1 MDDNHSNYLKDQRSQ
16 STCSPMGL
24 SPLNLNRDHRHRS
37 SLPNALL
44 VPGYQIL
51 SPSNGQES
59 PSPSSTSSPSPSS
72 SIRDGLNRT
81 SVISYSGTHGLSSS
95 SPLSSFHQSTVK
107 FLPVSSPSPSFNS
120 SSSSSLQRP
129 VSSSSLMGN
138 SPINEQLLNRRG
150 PISTLGIGFGRRHS
164 VNVVSSEISNDVE
177 MPETG
182 EIRALT
188 QLSSGIGPN
197 TISNSRRSP
206 SVDLGKFKSVQ
217 STRNNDNLSQASLL
231 LSLAN
236 SNHLYQTA
244 IKQFTDCEDVG
255 SDQKTLN
262 MQIKSIS
269 ANDQPSKTDKSEN
282 INQKSVISPST
293 SIESEMDSVMDDE
306 MESLRVS
313 ILNSNVTNN
322 SNFSHSTSVQSV
334 SSFAS
339 RKKRGS
345 LNESGLA
352 VSNLQSNNISNDQLP
367 SRSLQ
372 DLRSNAASSASF
384 ASSASDESNTS
395 DFASPSTPRRQD
407 SGESNSTNSN
417 QAVVPNTNQI
427 QSINANITSSETIL
441 SSDFPGIG
449 LNPSFSRQQLLSSP
463 CPICGDRI
471 SGFHYG
477 LFSCESCKGF
487 FKRTVQNKKNYVCLR
502 GANCPISINTR
513 KKCPACRFEKCLR
526 MGMKLEAIRE
536 DRTRGGR
543 STYQCTYTLSPT
555 TMNPGY
561 GFVNSNLNQV
571 LHTDH
576 PIGIHQVNQPGNISN
591 QKSGSYNHDP
601 GGGTYYPT
609 KWISKSDG
617 SKPINSDSPVNFK
630 IARNDGGN
638 VENVKL
644 MPSESAT
651 SSASS
656 PAIPPKIS
664 GMLKEILDAEHL
676 WHRTQNENKT
686 INSADQISHSNEENG
701 AHKEDIENDFCNI
714 ADRHLYKL
722 VKWCKSLPLFQ
733 EISIDDRVALLHNS
747 WVELLLLSCC
757 YRSISTQG
765 SIKIS
770 SDRSVSVEE
779 ARSLGINNVIERMI
793 NLADHL
799 RRLHV
804 DECEYVCL
812 KVIILM
818 TSDAS
823 GLQEVDKVDKL
834 QKQIVEALQTY
845 TSANYPQ
852 YPSKFGELLLRLPE
866 LERVCQVAR
875 ETLAVKQAEKD
886 VTAFNV
892 LMELFRDDY

>member
-206 SVDLGKFKSVQ
+206 SVDL
-217 STRNNDNLSQASLL
+217 
-231 LSLAN
+231 
-236 SNHLYQTA
+236 
-244 IKQFTDCEDVG
+244 
-255 SDQKTLN
+255 
-262 MQIKSIS
+262 
-269 ANDQPSKTDKSEN
+269 
-282 INQKSVISPST
+282 
-293 SIESEMDSVMDDE
+293 
-306 MESLRVS
+306 
-313 ILNSNVTNN
+313 
-322 SNFSHSTSVQSV
+322 
-334 SSFAS
+334 
-339 RKKRGS
+339 
-345 LNESGLA
+345 
-352 VSNLQSNNISNDQLP
+352 
-367 SRSLQ
+367 
-372 DLRSNAASSASF
+372 AASSASF